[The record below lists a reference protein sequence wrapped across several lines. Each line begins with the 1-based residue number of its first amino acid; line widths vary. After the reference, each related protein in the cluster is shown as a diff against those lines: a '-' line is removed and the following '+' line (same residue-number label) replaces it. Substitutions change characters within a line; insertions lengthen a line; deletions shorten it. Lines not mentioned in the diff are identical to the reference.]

1 VVYEPVPVSFSKE
14 YRMSAEYRG
23 SYTLPSLSY
32 MMLPCRNGLGCRTL
46 AAPLLLRAAF
56 VLLAVTAE
64 SLWPAALNPVGK
76 VPAMVDEALDLTMFG
91 GSIIS
96 ATTLFPPLHH
106 STTPPLHHSTTPP
119 LHHSTTPPLHHL
131 RTCVLRRLSPI
142 SYRHRTTPAWL
153 LRVWGNGAMVV

>member
-1 VVYEPVPVSFSKE
+1 MVYEPVPVSFSKE

-119 LHHSTTPPLHHL
+119 PAYL
-131 RTCVLRRLSPI
+131 RVEEALT
-142 SYRHRTTPAWL
+142 YRHRTTPAWL